1 MQLTV
6 PVLVHPADSEVGGVA
21 AGDRSRQ
28 AARIISPCRRPCGN
42 ADYGRPV
49 MGKLSSTVVPAVPT
63 WMVTTSAS

>member
-6 PVLVHPADSEVGGVA
+6 PVLVHPAASEAGGIA

-28 AARIISPCRRPCGN
+28 AARIISPLPPTLRN
-42 ADYGRPV
+42 AGYGRPV

>member
-6 PVLVHPADSEVGGVA
+6 PVLVHPTASEAGGIA

-28 AARIISPCRRPCGN
+28 AARIISPLPPTLRN
-42 ADYGRPV
+42 ADYGQPV

>member
-1 MQLTV
+1 MQLIV
-6 PVLVHPADSEVGGVA
+6 PVLVHPTASEAGGIA

-28 AARIISPCRRPCGN
+28 AARIISPLPPTLRN

-63 WMVTTSAS
+63 CMVTTSAS